1 MQNENINTHIHCIY
15 LLSLCMFLDLTIH
28 GFEFLFIDKSLLKY
42 SLLKVDEDFSDVGD
56 LTSDTA
62 SADDDS
68 RVLKKINIKSL
79 NFIKILTVIKI
90 NN

>member
-1 MQNENINTHIHCIY
+1 MQNKNINTHTLYFVLFIIFVNVPRPCY
-15 LLSLCMFLDLTIH
+15 P
-28 GFEFLFIDKSLLKY
+28 FEFLLIDKNLLKY

-68 RVLKKINIKSL
+68 RVLKIINIKSL
-79 NFIKILTVIKI
+79 NFIKILTV
-90 NN
+90 

>member
-1 MQNENINTHIHCIY
+1 MY
-15 LLSLCMFLDLTIH
+15 VPKLYYPL
-28 GFEFLFIDKSLLKY
+28 EFLFIDKSLLKY

-68 RVLKKINIKSL
+68 RVLKIINIKSL

>member
-1 MQNENINTHIHCIY
+1 MQNENIKSLY
-15 LLSLCMFLDLTIH
+15 LFIIFVYVPRLYYP
-28 GFEFLFIDKSLLKY
+28 FEFLFIDKSLLKY

-68 RVLKKINIKSL
+68 RVLKIINIKSL

-90 NN
+90 NNWL

>member
-1 MQNENINTHIHCIY
+1 MYISRPCY
-15 LLSLCMFLDLTIH
+15 PV
-28 GFEFLFIDKSLLKY
+28 EFLFIDKSLLKY

-68 RVLKKINIKSL
+68 RVLKIININSL
-79 NFIKILTVIKI
+79 NFIKILTVC
-90 NN
+90 

>member
-1 MQNENINTHIHCIY
+1 MYVPRPCY
-15 LLSLCMFLDLTIH
+15 PV
-28 GFEFLFIDKSLLKY
+28 EFLFIDKNLLKY

-68 RVLKKINIKSL
+68 RVLKIINIKSL

-90 NN
+90 NNWL

>member
-1 MQNENINTHIHCIY
+1 MY
-15 LLSLCMFLDLTIH
+15 VPKLYYPL
-28 GFEFLFIDKSLLKY
+28 EFLFIDKSLLKY

-68 RVLKKINIKSL
+68 RVLKIINIKSL

-90 NN
+90 NNWL

>member
-1 MQNENINTHIHCIY
+1 MY
-15 LLSLCMFLDLTIH
+15 VPRLYYP
-28 GFEFLFIDKSLLKY
+28 FEFLFIDQSLLKY

-68 RVLKKINIKSL
+68 RVLKIINIKSL
-79 NFIKILTVIKI
+79 NTDKLIKTIWLST
-90 NN
+90 

>member
-1 MQNENINTHIHCIY
+1 MYIPSPCY
-15 LLSLCMFLDLTIH
+15 PV
-28 GFEFLFIDKSLLKY
+28 EFLFIDKSLLKC

-68 RVLKKINIKSL
+68 RVLKIMNIKSL
-79 NFIKILTVIKI
+79 NFIKILTV
-90 NN
+90 